1 MEKILSLQEMQAR
14 YDGEWVLVG
23 DPEVDVAL
31 SIQRGQVLWH
41 SKSRD
46 EVYRQARMLKPRH
59 SAFLFIGRL
68 PRDTEVVLGVV
79 TDDMTG
85 KVICYARWF

>member
-1 MEKILSLQEMQAR
+1 METILSLQEMQTR
-14 YDGEWVLVG
+14 YDGEWVLIG
-23 DPEVDVAL
+23 DPETDEAL

-68 PRDTEVVLGVV
+68 PSDTEVVL
-79 TDDMTG
+79 
-85 KVICYARWF
+85 